1 MIKFFRKIRQRLL
14 TENPPERN
22 RSVQA
27 GKFSKYLLYAIGEII
42 LVVIGILIALQINN
56 WNENNKLRKSI
67 EKSLIEV
74 KENLM
79 IDNLE
84 LPEIIQTV
92 EEEIDI
98 QKEIIETLENN
109 IVLDSTYNNKIGKC
123 NTINGMPI
131 TVTGYNKLNEIGL
144 GNLINK
150 ELETELIYYY
160 ETLKP
165 RFEEQ
170 QDYDRGSLQEMW
182 FPYIKANFK
191 DFSYRN
197 YAVPNDY
204 KTLSGDSEFLVLL
217 KINLDTRIPTLKSML
232 DLQKS
237 SRKLMDLI
245 DNELQIKK

>member
-1 MIKFFRKIRQRLL
+1 MIKFFRKIRQNLL
-14 TENPPERN
+14 LENKT
-22 RSVQA
+22 
-27 GKFSKYLLYAIGEII
+27 GKYFKYAIGEIV

-56 WNENNKLRKSI
+56 WNENDKQRKSV
-67 EKSLIEV
+67 EQSLFEV
-74 KENLM
+74 KENL
-79 IDNLE
+79 ISDNLK

-92 EEEIDI
+92 VDEIDV
-98 QKEIIETLENN
+98 QKELIKTLENN

-144 GNLINK
+144 GNLRNK
-150 ELETELIYYY
+150 ELESELIYYY
-160 ETLKP
+160 ENLKP

-170 QDYDRGSLQEMW
+170 QDYDRGSLREMW
-182 FPYIKANFK
+182 FPYIQTNFK

-204 KTLSGDSEFLVLL
+204 KTLSRDSEFLVLL
-217 KINLDTRIPTLKSML
+217 KINLDTRIPTLNSML

-237 SRKLMDLI
+237 SKKLLELI
-245 DNELQIKK
+245 DNELKTKK